1 MNMHAVEIIITKRDG
16 HELSDEQIR
25 WIIDAY
31 TTGAVP
37 DEQMSSLLMAV
48 LWRGL
53 NSRELATW
61 TQAMIDSGKRIDLS
75 IVSRPLVDKHST
87 GGVGDK
93 ISLPL
98 CPLVAACGAAVPQI
112 GRAHV

>member
-1 MNMHAVEIIITKRDG
+1 MHAVEIIIAKRDG

-31 TTGAVP
+31 TKGSVP
-37 DEQMSSLLMAV
+37 DEQISSLLMAIF
-48 LWRGL
+48 WRGMT
-53 NSRELATW
+53 NRELATW
-61 TQAMIDSGKRIDLS
+61 TQAMIDSGERIDLS
-75 IVSRPLVDKHST
+75 SVPHPTVDKHST

-98 CPLVAACGAAVPQI
+98 CLCKFLNI
-112 GRAHV
+112 S

>member
-75 IVSRPLVDKHST
+75 VVSRPLVDKHST

-93 ISLPL
+93 K
-98 CPLVAACGAAVPQI
+98 I